1 MCSKTF
7 PASLVSMN
15 QACGRACPRPCS
27 PTLAKSWKHAVP
39 SSLLWG
45 HTLTQKPPVVT
56 GWPETL
62 FKFFH
67 KMFQKNPNEIFGQ
80 PSTCLALHSLRSL
93 KLSELEAAIFQRQ
106 SFLRDGTV
114 QKTSLEMA
122 MSTSSTSST
131 WEGPSHLSSPN
142 KQNQSTQD
150 ITVYMIS
157 NSLTGSPRS
166 AVPLILIIIEEKN
179 RSASRPVVFVPLCTL
194 LEAQFLVERCVFHD
208 TNEQMNEQVFFFS
221 FAISYSKLLTNS
233 V

>member
-1 MCSKTF
+1 M
-7 PASLVSMN
+7 
-15 QACGRACPRPCS
+15 
-27 PTLAKSWKHAVP
+27 
-39 SSLLWG
+39 LWG

-106 SFLRDGTV
+106 NSASVPLRDGTV

-157 NSLTGSPRS
+157 NSLTGSPRT
-166 AVPLILIIIEEKN
+166 AVPLVLIIIEEKN
-179 RSASRPVVFVPLCTL
+179 RSASRSVVFVPLCIL
-194 LEAQFLVERCVFHD
+194 LEAQFLVERYVFHD
-208 TNEQMNEQVFFFS
+208 TNEQINEQVFFFS
-221 FAISYSKLLTNS
+221 FTISYSKLLTNS